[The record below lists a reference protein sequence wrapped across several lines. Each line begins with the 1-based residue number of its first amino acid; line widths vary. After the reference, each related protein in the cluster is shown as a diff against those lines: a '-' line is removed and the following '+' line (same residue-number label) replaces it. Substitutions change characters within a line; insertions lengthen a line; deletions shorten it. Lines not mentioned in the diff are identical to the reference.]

1 MIEWLIYNPLIVALM
16 VTLFMWTD
24 WLLTLA
30 QEKECKKH
38 YYKHYQ
44 SYPINTIEGNPIL
57 QKDVMNVRVFNSKH
71 FIVSIVAGII
81 VFLCLKY
88 LPTESQELFIGVI
101 LGIFLLVNFQH
112 LSNLIGYKASR
123 KGVHGK
129 LYMHIRTGYLVQAGR
144 YFSIMI
150 LLLVISIVSNSLFI
164 YGVTFAGLIS
174 TIRQF
179 IWMKKIVPIGS
190 EDKAPI
196 ETTEND
202 KTNA

>member
-1 MIEWLIYNPLIVALM
+1 MINWLINNPFIVALM

-57 QKDVMNVRVFNSKH
+57 QKDVMNVKVFNSKH
-71 FIVSIVAGII
+71 FIVSIAVGII

-101 LGIFLLVNFQH
+101 LGLFLLVNFQH
-112 LSNLIGYKASR
+112 LSNLIGYKVSR
-123 KGVHGK
+123 KGVYGK
-129 LYMHIRTGYLVQAGR
+129 LYIHLRTGYLVQAGR

-150 LLLVISIVSNSLFI
+150 LLLVISIISNSLFI

-174 TIRQF
+174 AIRQF